1 MRSYIPKK
9 LVLGMF
15 PVILALFGFLGYR
28 YADAQRVV
36 LTTGGGHTPRVTFS
50 TEQGAYTVSLWQDA
64 ESGEGY
70 FFLPAFAGQHKILL
84 GDIGTDSLRIDG
96 KLLKRGDIFTW
107 EEGRAYEMQITD
119 EAYEAHTYRVIFM
132 KSENI
137 PAVFID
143 TASGSMEY
151 LDEDK
156 EHEETGTI
164 CVVEANGNTE
174 YRGALERISGRGNA
188 TWDYGKKPYAIK
200 LTEKYPLCGLDK
212 GDKWRLLALWRE
224 GSKMDNKV
232 AMDLAEELGLSYSA
246 QGTWV
251 DLYLNGEY
259 AGNYLL
265 AESVSVGEGRVEITD
280 LEQENKRYNEN
291 IDLAE
296 HFEEENDKG
305 YLLDHVGDITGGYLI
320 EKDHP
325 DYYAAEAGGF
335 ITSLGSQFT
344 INMPQHVSRE
354 QESYI
359 RDYVENI
366 EKLAQD
372 GRSEV
377 WEYLDEESFVRRFL
391 VDEISLNTDAGLT
404 SMYFYK
410 ERGDDKL
417 YSGPVWDYDYAF
429 GEEKADDGVGFNYEY
444 SVLQFCSEPV
454 NRLNWYVKLYDTPEM
469 QRRLKEEYRKVLP
482 FFEKMLADGIDGY
495 ARKIRASAAM
505 DRARWES
512 RLAVDDYAGTYV
524 NYDSNVR
531 YMKYFLAKRLN
542 WLCDRWDVAHEE
554 FATPSNGQ
562 MHTVTYA
569 NYEGVICTTQ
579 VADGEELTEPLD
591 YDESVYQGWTNQTTG
606 KPYRRQVPIYEDTVF
621 YNARWG

>member
-15 PVILALFGFLGYR
+15 PVVLALFGFLGYR
-28 YADAQRVV
+28 YADARSVV
-36 LTTGGGHTPRVTFS
+36 LTVGDGCVPRVALNTGGGR
-50 TEQGAYTVSLWQDA
+50 ADMISLWQDA

-70 FFLPAFAGQHKILL
+70 FFLPAFAGRHKILL
-84 GDIGTDSLRIDG
+84 GDIGEDSLRIDG

-151 LDEDK
+151 LAGDK

-174 YRGALERISGRGNA
+174 YRGALERISGRGNS

-224 GSKMDNKV
+224 GSKMNNKV

-265 AESVSVGEGRVEITD
+265 AESVSVGEGRVEIAD
-280 LEQENKRYNEN
+280 LEKENRRYNDN

-296 HFEEENDKG
+296 HFEEENEKG
-305 YLLDHVGDITGGYLI
+305 YLLDSVGDVTGGYLI

-325 DYYAAEAGGF
+325 RYYEAEKAGF
-335 ITSLGSQFT
+335 VTSDGYQFT
-344 INMPQHVSRE
+344 VRAPQHASGE
-354 QESYI
+354 QVRYI
-359 RDYVENI
+359 QDFVENI
-366 EKLAQD
+366 EGLMREEKP
-372 GRSEV
+372 EV
-377 WEYLDEESFVRRFL
+377 WRYLDMESFVKRFL
-391 VDEISLNTDAGLT
+391 VDELSLNIDAGLT

-410 ERGDDKL
+410 EKGEDIL
-417 YSGPVWDYDYAF
+417 YSGPAWDYDNAF
-429 GEEKADDGVGFNYEY
+429 GDGDSGAECDYEY
-444 SVLQFCSEPV
+444 TVLESCDDVSD
-454 NRLNWYVKLYDTPEM
+454 RLDWYVRAYTFPEV
-469 QRRLKEEYRKVLP
+469 RERITEEYAALLP
-482 FFEKMLADGIDGY
+482 FLRELLDERIDAYAQEISASVQMNSIRWAGEYAKGDPEGRYADY
-495 ARKIRASAAM
+495 EA
-505 DRARWES
+505 
-512 RLAVDDYAGTYV
+512 
-524 NYDSNVR
+524 NVR
-531 YMKYFLAKRLN
+531 YLKFYIAKRLN
-542 WLCDRWDVAHEE
+542 WLCERWDVPHET
-554 FATPSNGQ
+554 FLTPSSGER
-562 MHTVTYA
+562 HLVTFVS
-569 NYEGVICTTQ
+569 GGRV
-579 VADGEELTEPLD
+579 VAVTEVEDGAELSVVPE
-591 YDESVYQGWTNQTTG
+591 YDETVWQGWFNRRNDRQ
-606 KPYRRQVPIYEDTVF
+606 YRRQVPIYEDTVF
-621 YNARWG
+621 YSAGWE